1 MDLTLTSTHLSYV
14 ARSTHLLNIS
24 NYSLPS
30 THSKVYCKSSVEV
43 DGFEWE
49 IRFYPMCSP
58 HYQLELQ
65 LVFLGEAGADKL
77 TAALSC
83 RMVDPSGTF
92 EPTAEKTSETTSF
105 QHHSDSSQPLVIVS
119 IFEAID
125 LPYRYRPYF
134 DSNNESLTVECTVTV
149 FRDPEAIPV
158 PSSNNLQQHLGE
170 LLASKAGSDVTFTVS
185 GESFPAHKNVV
196 AARSPEK
203 SSGRVEIKEMEAPV
217 FGAMLRFIYTDVVPE
232 LDDVKPAEAATATAT
247 TATTLAQHLLVA
259 ADRYGLDRLKV
270 MCERR
275 LAFAVDAAGSV
286 AATLAIAE
294 QHGCSRLKAKCVEFI
309 AGGSRENLDAVLR
322 TDGFKD
328 LEVNHPALLTELLV
342 AAHGRK
348 KD

>member
-24 NYSLPS
+24 NYILPS
-30 THSKVYCKSSVEV
+30 TDSKVHCKSSVEV

-49 IRFYPMCSP
+49 IRVYPICSP

-83 RMVDPSGTF
+83 RMVDPSGRF
-92 EPTAEKTSETTSF
+92 EPSAEKTSETTSF
-105 QHHSDSSQPLVIVS
+105 KHPSDSSQPLVIVS

-125 LPYRYRPYF
+125 LPYRPYF
-134 DSNNESLTVECTVTV
+134 DDGNESLTVECTVTV
-149 FRDPEAIPV
+149 FRDPEAISSV
-158 PSSNNLQQHLGE
+158 PCSNNLQLHLGE
-170 LLASKAGSDVTFTVS
+170 LLASQAGADVTFTVS
-185 GESFPAHKNVV
+185 GESFPAHKNVL
-196 AARSPEK
+196 ASREEK

-275 LAFAVDAAGSV
+275 LAFAVDAGSV

-294 QHGCSRLKAKCVEFI
+294 QHGCARLKLKAKC
-309 AGGSRENLDAVLR
+309 

>member
-1 MDLTLTSTHLSYV
+1 MSLLIPKMGLLYSIGGYMYCVRNPFWVWISKWVFYWRQPERSRITMDLTLTSTHLSYV

-196 AARSPEK
+196 AARSPVFMAEFF
-203 SSGRVEIKEMEAPV
+203 GEIKCRRRAR
-217 FGAMLRFIYTDVVPE
+217 GAWRSRRWRHRCSGPCFASSTPTWCRSL
-232 LDDVKPAEAATATAT
+232 T
-247 TATTLAQHLLVA
+247 T
-259 ADRYGLDRLKV
+259 
-270 MCERR
+270 
-275 LAFAVDAAGSV
+275 
-286 AATLAIAE
+286 
-294 QHGCSRLKAKCVEFI
+294 
-309 AGGSRENLDAVLR
+309 
-322 TDGFKD
+322 
-328 LEVNHPALLTELLV
+328 
-342 AAHGRK
+342 
-348 KD
+348 